1 MNNLGGEKGILGQRR
16 AGAGCAVHAS
26 KALNSDQA
34 VMKPFPRQWLAA
46 GRTLGCLSVTSF
58 LEQMRQMKVTETVHA
73 LVPAKKKKKKN
84 KQSRSEGSNYYALK
98 YRVHTTIHLCRVQ
111 WSLHCSNYA
120 GTDKTDTCFDLD
132 KRI

>member
-46 GRTLGCLSVTSF
+46 GRTLGFLSVTSF

-73 LVPAKKKKKKN
+73 LVPAKKKKKKTS
-84 KQSRSEGSNYYALK
+84 KADQRAQTTTHLSTEYIPPFIFAGSNGVFIVVTMRELTRRIHAL
-98 YRVHTTIHLCRVQ
+98 I
-111 WSLHCSNYA
+111 
-120 GTDKTDTCFDLD
+120 
-132 KRI
+132 